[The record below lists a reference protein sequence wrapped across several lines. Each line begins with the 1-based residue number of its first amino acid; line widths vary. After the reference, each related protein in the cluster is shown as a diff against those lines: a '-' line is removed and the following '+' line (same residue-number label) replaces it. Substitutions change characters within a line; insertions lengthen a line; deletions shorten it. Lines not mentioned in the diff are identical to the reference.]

1 MNFIRFFQGPDG
13 ENSSKRL
20 AGLLVTIDIL
30 YIAFHACEHFI
41 ATAKDAELNN
51 LIETLC
57 FFAGGLLTVGL
68 AEIFMKKKYNQ
79 VDKD

>member
-1 MNFIRFFQGPDG
+1 MKWLQFLQGPDG
-13 ENSSKRL
+13 ESSSKRL
-20 AGLLVTIDIL
+20 AGLLITIVIL
-30 YIAFHACEHFI
+30 YIAFRACEHFI

-57 FFAGGLLTVGL
+57 FFAGGLLTAGL
-68 AEIFMKKKYNQ
+68 AEILMKKKYNQ